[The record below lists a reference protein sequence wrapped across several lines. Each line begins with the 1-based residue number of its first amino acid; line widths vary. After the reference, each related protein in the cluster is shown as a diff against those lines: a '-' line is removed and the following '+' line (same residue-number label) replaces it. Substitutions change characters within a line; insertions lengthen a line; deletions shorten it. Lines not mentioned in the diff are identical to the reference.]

1 LTPVSAELL
10 QLDPY
15 RTLDLRLTK
24 TLEVGRGR
32 GLELTLEAFNVTNYV
47 NYHPVT
53 VIRNINSAAF
63 LQRRNA
69 RDARQIQWG
78 IRYSF

>member
-1 LTPVSAELL
+1 V
-10 QLDPY
+10 
-15 RTLDLRLTK
+15 TK

-32 GLELTLEAFNVTNYV
+32 
-47 NYHPVT
+47 T

-63 LQRRNA
+63 LQRRTA